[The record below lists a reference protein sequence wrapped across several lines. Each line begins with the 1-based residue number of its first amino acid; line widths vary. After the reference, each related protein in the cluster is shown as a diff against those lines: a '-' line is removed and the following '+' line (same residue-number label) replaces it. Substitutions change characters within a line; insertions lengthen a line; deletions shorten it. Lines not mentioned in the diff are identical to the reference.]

1 MRDASMDTDRR
12 QSRERESAR
21 EATSAT
27 TRLTEKK
34 KAMHEFEDHLR
45 AKETCRDDLL

>member
-1 MRDASMDTDRR
+1 MLRWTPIDDRA
-12 QSRERESAR
+12 ERESAR

-34 KAMHEFEDHLR
+34 KAMHEFGDHLR
-45 AKETCRDDLL
+45 AKETCRDD